1 MNVCSDINPNE
12 SVLSNESTFFFL
24 MNKSLLLIH
33 HVDKKIQKETINNL
47 QTFVQKLLEIY
58 QDEKHSQ
65 PTFQKKKLLDAMS
78 FYFHKLIDKLV
89 AQISPSKDI
98 LLNID
103 EICKKKC
110 EAFVKDKSLR
120 KIEKSVQD
128 QLETSQKKMTEI
140 LQDEEYKPFHCNDKI
155 IDNPIEKTID
165 KQDLFQLEKKMFISE
180 QKIYEKIRT
189 VFLEIENN
197 VKQSLK
203 EYVSHYERI
212 DKDFDKKVEA
222 KLQANN
228 AILEKVL
235 SKLCYDLCTE
245 KVNSINFEGQI
256 QQLSETYME
265 QICQSMHEYIE
276 SKQTNLEIKLQE
288 KIQNIITVQQESE
301 KDSKERQKELSQK
314 IQYLTQFLLEKK
326 DSFVGTKGIQASQ
339 VQELVEEYIYHYE
352 KKEQRKKEEFEQ
364 KFEKKQNDIKQSVQ
378 QSFGDK
384 IEQLTRI
391 LNNHFQQV
399 IEQKQEEMKQS
410 QVNEKDVIHWIE
422 EYINV
427 MYSKK
432 SPFQILFD
440 KESNDI
446 CLFYN
451 NQLISNTKLNIKGL
465 IGPKGPQGQKGEKGD
480 TPIIRNIF
488 ITPDNKL
495 KFTVQ
500 DSENIY
506 DIVSNNDVPKGPP
519 GIQGER
525 GLPGKTIVDFQ
536 WKQQDFM
543 RYDEDQKDSIVFL
556 KSMCVGEKSICLKND
571 SLSVAGGTTYQTH
584 SMAIGNNS
592 KTLGSHSVALFG
604 STIGNN
610 AFAYRADN
618 VDENSIQFGKKDKN
632 QFNIQK
638 INLNSKEVSVDCDIF
653 NLNAKE
659 ISIPK
664 FKELEEK
671 ICYLEKKVLE
681 LSKKM

>member
-1 MNVCSDINPNE
+1 MDVCND

-33 HVDKKIQKETINNL
+33 HVDKKTQKESIQNL

-58 QDEKHSQ
+58 QDEKNNQ
-65 PTFQKKKLLDAMS
+65 PNLEKKDHKKKLLDAMS
-78 FYFHKLIDKLV
+78 FYFHKFIEKLV

-110 EAFVKDKSLR
+110 EVFLKDKSIQ
-120 KIEKSVQD
+120 KIEKTVQD
-128 QLETSQKKMTEI
+128 QLETSQKKMNEVLHIEEPVLQNNKQEI
-140 LQDEEYKPFHCNDKI
+140 
-155 IDNPIEKTID
+155 
-165 KQDLFQLEKKMFISE
+165 FQLEKKIFTTE
-180 QKIYEKIRT
+180 QKIYDKMRT
-189 VFLEIENN
+189 IFLEIENN

-203 EYVSHYERI
+203 DYVSHYEKI

-228 AILEKVL
+228 IVLEKRL
-235 SKLCYDLCTE
+235 SQLCYEMCNE
-245 KVNSINFEGQI
+245 KVDSINFEEQM
-256 QQLSETYME
+256 QRLCESYME
-265 QICQSMHEYIE
+265 QICQSMNEYIE
-276 SKQTNLEIKLQE
+276 SKQTNLEMRFQE
-288 KIQNIITVQQESE
+288 KIQSVIFSQQESE
-301 KDSKERQKELSQK
+301 KDSKERQNDIAQK
-314 IQYLTQFLLEKK
+314 VQYLTQFLLEKK
-326 DSFVGTKGIQASQ
+326 DTIFGGRGLSNSN
-339 VQELVEEYIYHYE
+339 VQEIVEDYFYSFE
-352 KKEQRKKEEFEQ
+352 KKEQRKREELEQ
-364 KFEKKQNDIKQSVQ
+364 KFDKKQSEVKQSIQ
-378 QSFGDK
+378 QSFSEK
-384 IEQLTRI
+384 IEQLTKI
-391 LNNHFQQV
+391 LNNHLQQV
-399 IEQKQEEMKQS
+399 IEQKQEEMKETQI
-410 QVNEKDVIHWIE
+410 NEKDVVQWID

-480 TPIIRNIF
+480 TPIIRNIH
-488 ITPDNKL
+488 ITGDNKL
-495 KFTVQ
+495 KFTIQ
-500 DSENIY
+500 DSEKIY
-506 DIVSNNDVPKGPP
+506 DVVSGNDVPKGPQ

-536 WKQQDFM
+536 WRQQDFM
-543 RYDEDQKDSIVFL
+543 RYDEDQKESVVFL

-584 SMAIGNNS
+584 SMALGNNS
-592 KTLGSHSVALFG
+592 KTLGNQSIALFG

-618 VDENSIQFGKKDKN
+618 VDENSVQFGKKDKN
-632 QFNIQK
+632 LFNIQK
-638 INLNSKEVSVDCDIF
+638 TNLNSKEVLVECDVF
-653 NLNAKE
+653 HLNAKE

-664 FKELEEK
+664 MKELEEK
-671 ICYLEKKVLE
+671 IIQLEKKVFE
-681 LSKKM
+681 LSKKN

>member
-1 MNVCSDINPNE
+1 MDICND

-33 HVDKKIQKETINNL
+33 HVDKKTQKESIQNL

-58 QDEKHSQ
+58 QDEKNNQ
-65 PTFQKKKLLDAMS
+65 PNLEKKEHKKKLLDAMS
-78 FYFHKLIDKLV
+78 FYFHKFIEKLV

-110 EAFVKDKSLR
+110 EVFLKDKSLQ
-120 KIEKSVQD
+120 KIEKTVQD
-128 QLETSQKKMTEI
+128 QLETSQKKMNEVLQVEEPVLQNNKQEI
-140 LQDEEYKPFHCNDKI
+140 
-155 IDNPIEKTID
+155 
-165 KQDLFQLEKKMFISE
+165 FQLEKKIFTTE
-180 QKIYEKIRT
+180 QKIYDKMRT
-189 VFLEIENN
+189 IFLEIENN

-203 EYVSHYERI
+203 DYVSHYEKI

-228 AILEKVL
+228 ILLEKRL
-235 SKLCYDLCTE
+235 SQLCYEMCNE
-245 KVNSINFEGQI
+245 KVDSINFEEQM
-256 QQLSETYME
+256 QRLCESYME
-265 QICQSMHEYIE
+265 QICQSMNEYIE
-276 SKQTNLEIKLQE
+276 SKQTNLELRIQE
-288 KIQNIITVQQESE
+288 KIQSVIFSQQESE
-301 KDSKERQKELSQK
+301 KDSKERQNDIAQK
-314 IQYLTQFLLEKK
+314 VQYLTQFLLEKK
-326 DSFVGTKGIQASQ
+326 DTIFGGRGLSNTQ
-339 VQELVEEYIYHYE
+339 VQEIVEDYFYSFE
-352 KKEQRKKEEFEQ
+352 KKEQRKREELEQ
-364 KFEKKQNDIKQSVQ
+364 KFDKKQSEIKQSVQ

-384 IEQLTRI
+384 IEQLTKI
-391 LNNHFQQV
+391 LNNHFQQI
-399 IEQKQEEMKQS
+399 IEQKQEEMKETQI
-410 QVNEKDVIHWIE
+410 NEKDVVKWID

-451 NQLISNTKLNIKGL
+451 SQLISNTKLNIKGL

-480 TPIIRNIF
+480 TPIIRNIH
-488 ITPDNKL
+488 ITGDNKL
-495 KFTVQ
+495 KFTIQ

-506 DIVSNNDVPKGPP
+506 DVISANDLPKGPQ

-536 WKQQDFM
+536 WRQQDFM
-543 RYDEDQKDSIVFL
+543 RYDEDQKESVVFL

-584 SMAIGNNS
+584 SMALGNNS
-592 KTLGSHSVALFG
+592 KTLGSHSIALFG

-618 VDENSIQFGKKDKN
+618 VDENSVQFGKKDKN
-632 QFNIQK
+632 VYNIQK
-638 INLNSKEVSVDCDIF
+638 TNFNSKEVSVECDTF
-653 NLNAKE
+653 HLNAKE

-664 FKELEEK
+664 MKELEEK
-671 ICYLEKKVLE
+671 IVLLEKKVFE
-681 LSKKM
+681 LSKKI